1 MKKVRLFDN
10 QMVLNISEE
19 DWDFLCQNR
28 LFSEN
33 PAIDEIQAEF
43 VSGTGITKNKKH
55 LWENANEKFLEYV
68 KDLKEILFDENV
80 KMLNCNEYPQKGS
93 YNIHEEEL

>member
-1 MKKVRLFDN
+1 M
-10 QMVLNISEE
+10 
-19 DWDFLCQNR
+19 
-28 LFSEN
+28 FSEN

-55 LWENANEKFLEYV
+55 LWENANEKFLEYI